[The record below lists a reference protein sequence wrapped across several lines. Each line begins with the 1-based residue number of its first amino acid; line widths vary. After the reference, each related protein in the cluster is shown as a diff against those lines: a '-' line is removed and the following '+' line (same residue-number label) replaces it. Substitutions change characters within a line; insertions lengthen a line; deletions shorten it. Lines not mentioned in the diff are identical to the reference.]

1 MQSHEPGVTGWS
13 VKNRLVLLVL
23 LPLAVVAAAVGVVAH
38 DRQLESSAAEVV
50 EGQVDGLRALIEL
63 KAALASERGAVELEF
78 RSASFGIPARL
89 GAGLLG
95 LPDTETTFAV
105 TDAAITASVERR
117 VDIVTDLESAREER
131 ALLDPIAI
139 DSYQA
144 LDDRIVAE
152 VIGVVRSMQET
163 GLATADADLADVLAQ
178 LEAAIRSSSAASN
191 QTTRLAGAWFGP
203 PETRQAAVSE
213 LGFATARFQ
222 MAFAELDTDRIP
234 PDLLVAV
241 ESGDQ
246 QMTDAVLIA
255 LAGELESPVGTSFS
269 SLPYAIEVFGASF
282 ERGDALT
289 TIFDAATNDVEATAS
304 RIDTSAA
311 RSFRVAL
318 LAGGAAVALSILLS
332 WRLAASISGP
342 MLAVAERTRE
352 LRSGR
357 IEQRPLPLS
366 GPRELRD
373 VAAALNDV
381 AANLDS
387 LESKLGALA
396 RADLDDPVLDERLP
410 GRLGETLSRSVDT
423 LSASVADRADLQ
435 TRLVREATHDSLTGL
450 SNRAAALYRLGTAL
464 ARSEEHTVGLLFV
477 DLDDFK
483 RANDLF
489 GHRTG
494 DLVLVEVAERL
505 RAECRPNDLVA
516 RLGGDEFLIVVDD
529 DPTLDGLMGLGRRVV
544 NSTKRPLEEPTAG
557 GLVTAA
563 SAGAAL
569 ATGGSIEALAFLAQ
583 ADAALY
589 RAKASD
595 DRLAVFDEQLSAE
608 VSERASLEQRM
619 RVALAGGDFEVH
631 YQPILDAGSLEIDQ
645 VEALVRWTGP
655 DSIGPDVFIP
665 VAETSDLVI
674 EIDRFV
680 MGRATKDIAE
690 LMRMGVAPALSVAV
704 NVSGRH
710 LLHADF
716 VRHVVEA
723 IENSGIDPARL
734 IVEVTETALVAD
746 LDRAALHLDE
756 LRSLGVRVSVD
767 DFGTGFTSISQ
778 LKRLPIDELKIDK
791 SLVDQLP
798 HDQALVR
805 VVRDLAEHFGMT
817 TVAEGVETQEQA
829 DVLREV
835 GCGNLQGWLYARAM
849 SSSDLR
855 IWLDVDVCVRAP
867 DFL

>member
-1 MQSHEPGVTGWS
+1 MQLREPGVAGWS

-23 LPLAVVAAAVGVVAH
+23 LPLTVVVAAVGVVAH
-38 DRQLESSAAEVV
+38 DRQRQSSSAEAV
-50 EGQVDGLRALIEL
+50 EAQVDGLRSLIEL
-63 KAALASERGAVELEF
+63 KAALADERGAVELDF

-89 GAGLLG
+89 GASLLG

-105 TDAAITASVERR
+105 TDAAITASLERR
-117 VDIVTDLESAREER
+117 VDIATELEAARDEH
-131 ALLDPIAI
+131 AQLDPAAI

-144 LDDRIVAE
+144 IDDRIVAE
-152 VIGVVRSMQET
+152 VIAVVGSMQKT

-178 LEAAIRSSSAASN
+178 LEAAIRASSAASN

-203 PETRQAAVSE
+203 AETRQADVAE
-213 LGFATARFQ
+213 LGFATARFRT
-222 MAFAELDTDRIP
+222 AFEELDTERIP
-234 PDLLVAV
+234 PHLVAAV

-246 QMTDAVLIA
+246 QMTVAVLTA
-255 LAGELESPVGTSFS
+255 LSGELESPVGSSFN
-269 SLPYAIEVFGASF
+269 SLPYVIEVFGASF
-282 ERGDALT
+282 DRSDALT
-289 TIFDAATNDVEATAS
+289 TIFDTATDDVEATAS
-304 RIDTSAA
+304 RIDSSAA
-311 RSFRVAL
+311 RSLQVAV

-332 WRLAASISGP
+332 WRLAVSISGP

-357 IEQRPLPLS
+357 IEPSPLPLS

-381 AANLDS
+381 SANLDS

-396 RADLDDPVLDERLP
+396 RADLDDPVLKERLP
-410 GRLGETLSRSVDT
+410 GRLGETLSRSVNT

-435 TRLVREATHDSLTGL
+435 LRLVREATHDSLTGL
-450 SNRAAALYRLGTAL
+450 CNRAAALHRLGTAL
-464 ARSEEHTVGLLFV
+464 DRGEEHTVGLLFV

-494 DLVLVEVAERL
+494 DRVLVEVAERL

-516 RLGGDEFLIVVDD
+516 RLGGDEFLVVVDD
-529 DPTLDGLMGLGRRVV
+529 DPTLDVLMSLGRRIV

-557 GLVTAA
+557 GLVTAG

-589 RAKASD
+589 KAKKSD
-595 DRLAVFDEQLSAE
+595 DRLAVFDESLAAE
-608 VSERASLEQRM
+608 VSERASIEQRM
-619 RVALAGGDFEVH
+619 RVALAGGGFEVH
-631 YQPILDAGSLEIDQ
+631 YQPVLAADSLEVEQ
-645 VEALVRWTGP
+645 VEALVRWIGP
-655 DSIGPDVFIP
+655 DSLEPDVFIP

-680 MGRATKDIAE
+680 MGRATMDIAE
-690 LMRMGVAPALSVAV
+690 LIRMGVAPQLSVAV

-716 VRHVVEA
+716 VSHVTEA
-723 IENSGIDPARL
+723 LQTSGIDPARL

-746 LDRAALHLDE
+746 LDRAALHLE
-756 LRSLGVRVSVD
+756 TLRALGVRVSVD

-778 LKRLPIDELKIDK
+778 LRRLPIDELKIDK
-791 SLVDQLP
+791 SIIDQLP

-805 VVRDLAEHFGMT
+805 VVHDLAEHFGMT
-817 TVAEGVETQEQA
+817 TVAEGVETEEQA
-829 DVLREV
+829 NVLRGV

-855 IWLDVDVCVRAP
+855 TWLDVDVCVRTP
-867 DFL
+867 DLL